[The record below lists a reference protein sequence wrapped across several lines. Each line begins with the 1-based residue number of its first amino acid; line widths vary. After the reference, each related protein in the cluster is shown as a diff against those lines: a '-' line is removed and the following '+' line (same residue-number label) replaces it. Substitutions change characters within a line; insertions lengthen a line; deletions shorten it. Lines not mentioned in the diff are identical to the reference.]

1 MNSPDV
7 KDMNQTEINTIDTR
21 NYDAIIFDLTG
32 TLVNTERLHYS
43 AYVAA
48 SKEMKLSFVSFE
60 DYLANYAGQ
69 RSRQIFEA
77 ILTDENPQ
85 LLENLVQ
92 RRREIYLDLIRK
104 GKLEVTLSAINFLNK
119 CLEKGLKIG
128 IVSGSRR
135 NEIELILNTLGIQD
149 IFQVIISKE
158 DVEISMP
165 DP

>member
-92 RRREIYLDLIRK
+92 RRR
-104 GKLEVTLSAINFLNK
+104 
-119 CLEKGLKIG
+119 
-128 IVSGSRR
+128 
-135 NEIELILNTLGIQD
+135 
-149 IFQVIISKE
+149 VI
-158 DVEISMP
+158 
-165 DP
+165 